1 MILLTSGSQCA
12 NFNSNKTLKLP
23 ALRYYILCGPNTPRL
38 LGPGVEKQ
46 TAADDHR
53 RGRRGP
59 DVRGVSGTGHQD
71 DRVPE
76 EGRGLLHAQVI

>member
-1 MILLTSGSQCA
+1 MLGI
-12 NFNSNKTLKLP
+12 
-23 ALRYYILCGPNTPRL
+23 GPNTPRL

-53 RGRRGP
+53 RGRRGS

-76 EGRGLLHAQVI
+76 EGRGLLHAQVIRFLARLPKRVV